1 MQIFTY
7 VLKLCSVILQ
17 FLGIFDLAR
26 LICNSMRILILLNFT
41 KIQEKKI
48 LQGCLKF
55 DDLNLELVKVIEIL
69 KATDQRFSKSENA
82 AFWNNDNSLHYFT
95 IFLIACTWVELLLP
109 CKDRFGPQCNLSHY
123 LCRHHPVSCFMLKM
137 SMMLVSYF
145 ICSNIFMGFPI
156 WILDFLD
163 FQYFRRPQIAF
174 LCFLWG

>member
-82 AFWNNDNSLHYFT
+82 AF
-95 IFLIACTWVELLLP
+95 
-109 CKDRFGPQCNLSHY
+109 
-123 LCRHHPVSCFMLKM
+123 
-137 SMMLVSYF
+137 
-145 ICSNIFMGFPI
+145 
-156 WILDFLD
+156 
-163 FQYFRRPQIAF
+163 
-174 LCFLWG
+174 